1 MRSSV
6 FFIMGGDWQ
15 ICFYVPLLFTRQIIT
30 SLFCQDLVINVS
42 NQLSKG
48 QTTGVL
54 RAGYGHCKK

>member
-1 MRSSV
+1 
-6 FFIMGGDWQ
+6 MGGDWQ